1 MQPLISLRGIKRH
14 FLLGSER
21 IEVLHG
27 IDLDIYAGEF
37 IAIIGA
43 SGSGKSTLM
52 NILGTLD
59 QASGGS
65 YLFKGNDLSRY
76 GNAELSQL
84 RRKEFGFVFQSY
96 HLIPTLNARE
106 NVEIPLIYAGI
117 AEQNRKDR
125 ASALLHALG
134 LGERMEHYPAQLS
147 GGQQQRVSIARAL
160 ANGGGV
166 ILADE
171 PTGALDS
178 KSGEEVMRLFS
189 ELHRRGHTIILITH
203 DSHVASYA
211 NRIIEMKD
219 GRITHAQI
227 EESHAIPA
235 PGAPFLGAEGGSL
248 FSELFE
254 AVKMAI
260 RSLKTNLFRTIL
272 TLIGIVIGVAS
283 VIVMLALGEGAK
295 TEVME
300 RISAMGTNIL
310 LVRPGMPNMRGFSG
324 IVTLV
329 PEDVEAIRELGNI
342 AAAIPESRKSIT
354 ARYQNNDQS
363 TSLIATSSDFMRV
376 RNWYVEKGVFFTLD
390 DERNYAKVAVL
401 GKNVERALFGK
412 SDGLGNFVLI
422 DNILFEVIGVLSE
435 RGASMMGEDQDDV
448 VLIPYTTGS
457 LYLIG
462 ERHLRHITV
471 AMEDISQMNESENA
485 IRSLL
490 LQRHGI
496 EDFRIHN
503 MASLIADASQT
514 QDTFT
519 LLLGSVAAISLLVG
533 GIGVMN
539 IMLVSV
545 TERTKEIGIR
555 MAVGGSMKNILQQ
568 FLVES
573 VVISALGGLL
583 GVIVGIAVTLL
594 IDSLQGAVS
603 YSAIP
608 VILAFG
614 CSFLSGVIFGY
625 LPAKKAAKLSP
636 VAALSLE

>member
-27 IDLDIYAGEF
+27 IDLDIFAGEF

-43 SGSGKSTLM
+43 SGSGKSTFM

-117 AEQNRKDR
+117 VEQNRKDR

-235 PGAPFLGAEGGSL
+235 PRAPFLGAEGGSL

-272 TLIGIVIGVAS
+272 TLTGIVIGVAS

-376 RNWYVEKGVFFTLD
+376 RNWYVEKGVFFTPD
-390 DERNYAKVAVL
+390 DEHNYAKVAVL

-422 DNILFEVIGVLSE
+422 DNILFEVIGVLSK